1 MITWCLSKLFV
12 VERDY
17 AKVRLSLMKKR
28 TPMSEKER
36 RQYHRVSFATTAKL
50 SSDNQFF
57 SCQIIDLSIQ
67 GVLLRAHGMVNAV
80 LGTKY
85 SLTIP
90 LSETEEDSSSSISMK
105 VTLAHNSPEKLGFRC
120 ESIDLESITHLRR
133 IVELNSG
140 DSQLLERDFESLVK
154 QTA

>member
-1 MITWCLSKLFV
+1 MKQRGLLDETLV
-12 VERDY
+12 VWGGEFG
-17 AKVRLSLMKKR
+17 R

-50 SSDNQFF
+50 SSENQFF

-80 LGTKY
+80 LGTEY

-90 LSETEEDSSSSISMK
+90 LSEEENDSSSCISMR

-120 ESIDLESITHLRR
+120 ENIDLESITHLRR

-154 QTA
+154 QTV